1 MFNEWKA
8 IFKKPLFIIVM
19 VGVSLIPALYNVIFL
34 SSMWNPYGKVS
45 ELPVAVVNKDQHA
58 TFNSNTLSVGDDM
71 VKSLRKNDALDF
83 HFVSEAKAKK
93 GLEKG
98 DYYMIITLPS
108 DLSQKA
114 ASILDNKPQK
124 MQIDYQT
131 SSGHSFIASKMSDSA
146 MTRLQQTVAN
156 NVTNT
161 YTTSLFK
168 SMNSLRKGMITA
180 ASGSGQLASGGQQLK
195 DGSQTLTDNLQT
207 LSSSSMTF
215 ADGANTLTTGLGTY
229 TLGVHQLSDGIG
241 TLSTRLSAYTSGVG
255 QLASGSDTLSKGL
268 TDYTNAVG
276 QLADGSGELSDGLN
290 AYANGVANLAGGANQ
305 LNAQS
310 QNLLAGVNQLTAS
323 NGEIQKLSSGAH
335 QLATGLNTLMT
346 TVQQSGMTAEQVQKL
361 QDLQA
366 GLTAVQTALS
376 TGSDLSA
383 AKASMTT
390 ALSDMETA
398 ANTLANSATTDK
410 TTIATNVAATAAYQK
425 LSASEQAEINAAI
438 SQTPSQTA
446 TTAASLLTNIQ
457 ALKTQ
462 VTNLPEQSSNQQ
474 SVAVIGQAKG
484 ALSELQTSAQQSQ
497 SKILAALQQSTAG
510 ANQVGAGID
519 QLQTSLAAGA
529 GQLAKGVTDYTN
541 GVAQITAGV
550 NTLSSKNDQLTSGM
564 TKISSGS
571 KTLAGKNSQL
581 MSGMAKINSGANQL
595 AANNGQIDA
604 GLAKLADGA
613 SQLVN
618 NSATLVSGADKLSDG
633 AGKIADGSTKLA
645 DGSSTIT
652 SNLGTLVSGADSLTA
667 GLTDAKN
674 QLSMVT
680 TNKANAK
687 ALANPLTTKKI
698 DKDHVGKNGIGM
710 APYMI
715 SVALFVAAISTNI
728 IFSTLPSG
736 KKPKTRMEWLKA
748 RIQVNGMISLLAGL
762 LVYGAVHMIGLT
774 ANHEWATL
782 GIILLTSMCFMA
794 VVTAL
799 VTWDTKLGAFTSLI
813 LLLLQLASSAGTYP
827 LPLTDKIFQD
837 VNPWLPM
844 SYSVSALRQTIS
856 MTGQVSGQV
865 AFMTIVLLLF
875 VGLGFLVYNPN
886 KKELV

>member
-310 QNLLAGVNQLTAS
+310 QNLLAVVNQLTAS

-462 VTNLPEQSSNQQ
+462 VTNLLEQSSNQQ

-510 ANQVGAGID
+510 ANQVGADID
-519 QLQTSLAAGA
+519 
-529 GQLAKGVTDYTN
+529 QLAKGVTDYTN

-856 MTGQVSGQV
+856 MTGQVGGQV